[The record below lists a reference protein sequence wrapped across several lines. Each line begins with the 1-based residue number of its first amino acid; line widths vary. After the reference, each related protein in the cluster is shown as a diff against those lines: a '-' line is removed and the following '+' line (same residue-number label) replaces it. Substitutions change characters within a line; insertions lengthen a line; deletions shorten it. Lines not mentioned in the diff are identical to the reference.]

1 MSIALDVLIAL
12 IAAINLPL
20 LASVM
25 LASAGLERG

>member
-25 LASAGLERG
+25 LASAGLGRG